1 MFFIFLEWTFLVSLV
16 MSVCVS
22 LLISAVCTSRKYSA
36 LKFHTDTHSWHTNAH
51 RHIHTQ
57 IETHTHKL
65 TDTHTQ
71 TNTTR
76 HDQLLK
82 TSFSVHFFTPLP
94 VPPPP
99 LSHFSVSFFVL
110 FFFIFFFSFFFIS
123 FFYFYFLVVIATSV
137 LFCLFRLFCFSSSS
151 SSTS

>member
-22 LLISAVCTSRKYSA
+22 LLISAVCNSRKYSA

-94 VPPPP
+94 VPPP